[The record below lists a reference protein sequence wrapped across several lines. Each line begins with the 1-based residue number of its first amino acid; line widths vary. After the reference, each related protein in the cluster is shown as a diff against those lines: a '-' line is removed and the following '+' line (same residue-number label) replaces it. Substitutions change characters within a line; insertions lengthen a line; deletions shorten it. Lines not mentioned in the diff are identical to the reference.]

1 MDEALKSIIKDNQH
15 IIYDSLNKL
24 IPDDNEI
31 LTKAIRYSL
40 LSNGKRLRP
49 LLIIETAKLFTED
62 NLDDVIIVASA
73 MEMIHIFSLIHDD
86 LPSMDNDDYRRG
98 ELTCHKKF
106 TEYEAILAGDSLIP
120 LAFEII
126 LTKTNLS
133 YEDKCK
139 IILIISK
146 AIGYKGMCLG
156 QSLDLEIGKNNKTKS
171 IEKAELIN
179 TYKTGCLFKA
189 CVEIGCILGKAN
201 KHNTELLID
210 YSLNFGKAFQLMDD
224 LDDNEIE
231 KIHIEETKN
240 KVNQLVDIC
249 INDLSK
255 LQIQNT
261 NSLDV
266 LKLIARFCLR

>member
-1 MDEALKSIIKDNQH
+1 MFKS
-15 IIYDSLNKL
+15 
-24 IPDDNEI
+24 
-31 LTKAIRYSL
+31 
-40 LSNGKRLRP
+40 
-49 LLIIETAKLFTED
+49 
-62 NLDDVIIVASA
+62 
-73 MEMIHIFSLIHDD
+73 
-86 LPSMDNDDYRRG
+86 
-98 ELTCHKKF
+98 
-106 TEYEAILAGDSLIP
+106 
-120 LAFEII
+120 
-126 LTKTNLS
+126 
-133 YEDKCK
+133 
-139 IILIISK
+139 
-146 AIGYKGMCLG
+146 
-156 QSLDLEIGKNNKTKS
+156 
-171 IEKAELIN
+171 
-179 TYKTGCLFKA
+179 

-201 KHNTELLID
+201 KHNKELLID